1 MFYTFYQLLIE
12 KIMMHKWLKYI
23 LYYIQ
28 VESYRIDYEKNKTY
42 ILSKSTAFS
51 RIYNKIYDHSN
62 KFISRLCNMN
72 MHKSTL
78 LSKSKLTTKVDPT
91 LSMQNTTQTLQSF
104 TSNLNT
110 RWRYKIKPR
119 HSTNI
124 GRLQTNLSSEYFRR
138 KPFDAHKRHVRYFLF
153 TLGDK

>member
-51 RIYNKIYDHSN
+51 RIYNKIYDLSS

-72 MHKSTL
+72 MHKSTQ

-91 LSMQNTTQTLQSF
+91 LSMQNTTQTLPSF

-110 RWRYKIKPR
+110 RWRYKIKSK

-124 GRLQTNLSSEYFRR
+124 GRLHTNLSSEYFRQ
-138 KPFDAHKRHVRYFLF
+138 KPFEAHQRHVRCFLF
-153 TLGDK
+153 TLSDK

>member
-1 MFYTFYQLLIE
+1 
-12 KIMMHKWLKYI
+12 
-23 LYYIQ
+23 
-28 VESYRIDYEKNKTY
+28 
-42 ILSKSTAFS
+42 
-51 RIYNKIYDHSN
+51 
-62 KFISRLCNMN
+62 MN

-110 RWRYKIKPR
+110 RWRYKIISIRLTLEDSKQICQASTSDGSHSR
-119 HSTNI
+119 HI
-124 GRLQTNLSSEYFRR
+124 RGM
-138 KPFDAHKRHVRYFLF
+138 FLF

>member
-1 MFYTFYQLLIE
+1 MIE
-12 KIMMHKWLKYI
+12 KIMMHKWLKYN

-110 RWRYKIKPR
+110 RWRYKIKSK

-138 KPFDAHKRHVRYFLF
+138 KPFEAHQRHMRYFLF